1 MDRGYDAGTVYADVE
16 CRGIRPVIPL
26 RMTPAVKAGKADP
39 PKCEHWTWTFAG
51 SDTKRG
57 ASK

>member
-1 MDRGYDAGTVYADVE
+1 VE